1 MLWEHEIVG
10 SSPAIPTI
18 NLVFMKTKLRFFKQ
32 DNKWYADVPNH
43 TLEENE
49 MVMDADTA
57 LDLIANNKNEVI
69 LTLSN
74 EDNKHSM
81 LTMTIKEHDSEG
93 AYYTISGFL
102 YNKFLDLFDLDSSS
116 VAFDI
121 TNEVWVCNVTHDVFD
136 TYPNNI
142 YVLNVK

>member
-18 NLVFMKTKLRFFKQ
+18 NLVFMETKLRFFKQ

-43 TLEENE
+43 TLDENE
-49 MVMDADTA
+49 MVADTV
-57 LDLIANNKNEVI
+57 LDLIADNKDEVI
-69 LTLSN
+69 LTLSD
-74 EDNKHSM
+74 EDDKHSM

-116 VAFDI
+116 VSFDI
-121 TNEVWVCNVTHDVFD
+121 TNEVWVCNVTHDIFG
-136 TYPNNI
+136 THTNNI
-142 YVLNVK
+142 YVLNVE

>member
-18 NLVFMKTKLRFFKQ
+18 NLVFMETKLRFFKQ
-32 DNKWYADVPNH
+32 DNKWYVDVPNH

-49 MVMDADTA
+49 MVADTV
-57 LDLIANNKNEVI
+57 LDLIADNKDEVI
-69 LTLSN
+69 LTLSD
-74 EDNKHSM
+74 EDDKHSM

-116 VAFDI
+116 VSFDI
-121 TNEVWVCNVTHDVFD
+121 TNEVWVCNVTHDVFG
-136 TYPNNI
+136 THTNNI
-142 YVLNVK
+142 YVLNVE

>member
-18 NLVFMKTKLRFFKQ
+18 NLVFMETKLRFFKQ
-32 DNKWYADVPNH
+32 DNKWYVDVPNH

-49 MVMDADTA
+49 MVADTV
-57 LDLIANNKNEVI
+57 LDLIADNKDEVI
-69 LTLSN
+69 LTLSD
-74 EDNKHSM
+74 EDDKHSM

-102 YNKFLDLFDLDSSS
+102 YNKFLDLFDLESSS

-121 TNEVWVCNVTHDVFD
+121 TNEVWVCNVTHDIFG
-136 TYPNNI
+136 THTNNI

>member
-18 NLVFMKTKLRFFKQ
+18 NLVFMETKLRFFKQ

-43 TLEENE
+43 TLDENE
-49 MVMDADTA
+49 MVMGSDTV
-57 LDLIANNKNEVI
+57 LDLIADNKDEVI
-69 LTLSN
+69 LTLSD
-74 EDNKHSM
+74 EDDKHSM

-116 VAFDI
+116 VSFDI
-121 TNEVWVCNVTHDVFD
+121 TNEIWVCNVTHDVFD

>member
-18 NLVFMKTKLRFFKQ
+18 NLVFMETKLRFFKQ

-49 MVMDADTA
+49 MVADTV
-57 LDLIANNKNEVI
+57 LDLIADNKDEVI
-69 LTLSN
+69 LTLSD
-74 EDNKHSM
+74 EDDKHSM

-102 YNKFLDLFDLDSSS
+102 YNKFLDLFDLESSS

-121 TNEVWVCNVTHDVFD
+121 TNEVWVCNVTHDIFG
-136 TYPNNI
+136 THTNNI
-142 YVLNVK
+142 YVLNVE

>member
-18 NLVFMKTKLRFFKQ
+18 NLVFMETKLRFFKQ
-32 DNKWYADVPNH
+32 DNKWYVDVPNH

-49 MVMDADTA
+49 MVADTV
-57 LDLIANNKNEVI
+57 LDLIADNKDEVI
-69 LTLSN
+69 LTLSD
-74 EDNKHSM
+74 EDDKHSM

-116 VAFDI
+116 VSFDI
-121 TNEVWVCNVTHDVFD
+121 TNEVWVCNVTHDIFG
-136 TYPNNI
+136 THTNNI
-142 YVLNVK
+142 YVLNVE

>member
-10 SSPAIPTI
+10 SSPTIPTI
-18 NLVFMKTKLRFFKQ
+18 NLVFMETKLRFFKQ
-32 DNKWYADVPNH
+32 DNKWYVDVPNH

-49 MVMDADTA
+49 MVADTV
-57 LDLIANNKNEVI
+57 LDLIADNKDEVI
-69 LTLSN
+69 LTLSD
-74 EDNKHSM
+74 EDDKHSM

-102 YNKFLDLFDLDSSS
+102 YNKFLDLFDLESSS

-121 TNEVWVCNVTHDVFD
+121 TNEVWVCNVTHDIFG
-136 TYPNNI
+136 THTNNI
-142 YVLNVK
+142 YVLNVE

>member
-18 NLVFMKTKLRFFKQ
+18 NLVFMETKLRFFKQ

-43 TLEENE
+43 TLDENE
-49 MVMDADTA
+49 MVMGADTV
-57 LDLIANNKNEVI
+57 LDLIADNKDEVI
-69 LTLSN
+69 LTLSD
-74 EDNKHSM
+74 EDDKHSM

-116 VAFDI
+116 VSFDI
-121 TNEVWVCNVTHDVFD
+121 TNEVWVCNVTHDIFGNH
-136 TYPNNI
+136 PNNI
-142 YVLNVK
+142 YVLNVE

>member
-1 MLWEHEIVG
+1 MG

-18 NLVFMKTKLRFFKQ
+18 NLVFMETKLRFFKQ

-49 MVMDADTA
+49 MVMDSDTA
-57 LDLIANNKNEVI
+57 LDLIADGKNEVI
-69 LTLSN
+69 LTLSD
-74 EDNKHSM
+74 EDDKHSM

-116 VAFDI
+116 VVFDI
-121 TNEVWVCNVTHDVFD
+121 TNEVWVCNVTHDIFD

>member
-18 NLVFMKTKLRFFKQ
+18 NLVFMETKLRFFKQ
-32 DNKWYADVPNH
+32 DNKWYIDVPNH

-49 MVMDADTA
+49 MVADTV
-57 LDLIANNKNEVI
+57 LDLIADNKDEVI
-69 LTLSN
+69 LTLSD
-74 EDNKHSM
+74 EDDKHSM

-116 VAFDI
+116 VSFDI
-121 TNEVWVCNVTHDVFD
+121 TNEVWVCNVTHDIFG
-136 TYPNNI
+136 THTNNI
-142 YVLNVK
+142 YVLNVE

>member
-18 NLVFMKTKLRFFKQ
+18 NLVFMETKLRFFKQ

-43 TLEENE
+43 TLDENE
-49 MVMDADTA
+49 MVADTA
-57 LDLIANNKNEVI
+57 LDLIADNKDEVI
-69 LTLSN
+69 LTLSD
-74 EDNKHSM
+74 EDDKHSM

-102 YNKFLDLFDLDSSS
+102 YNKFLDLFDLESSS

-121 TNEVWVCNVTHDVFD
+121 TNEVWVCNVTHDVFGN
-136 TYPNNI
+136 YPNNI

>member
-1 MLWEHEIVG
+1 ME
-10 SSPAIPTI
+10 
-18 NLVFMKTKLRFFKQ
+18 TKLRFFKQ
-32 DNKWYADVPNH
+32 DNKWYVDVPNH

-49 MVMDADTA
+49 MVADTV
-57 LDLIANNKNEVI
+57 LDLIADNKDEVI
-69 LTLSN
+69 LTLSD
-74 EDNKHSM
+74 EDDKHSM

-116 VAFDI
+116 VSFDI
-121 TNEVWVCNVTHDVFD
+121 TNEIWVCNVTHDVFD

>member
-18 NLVFMKTKLRFFKQ
+18 NLVFMETKLRFFKQ

-43 TLEENE
+43 TFDENE
-49 MVMDADTA
+49 MVADTA
-57 LDLIANNKNEVI
+57 LDLIAYNKDEVI
-69 LTLSN
+69 FTLSDEN
-74 EDNKHSM
+74 DKHSM
-81 LTMTIKEHDSEG
+81 LTMTIKEHDSKG

-121 TNEVWVCNVTHDVFD
+121 TNEVWVCNITHDVFG
-136 TYPNNI
+136 THPNNI

>member
-18 NLVFMKTKLRFFKQ
+18 NLVFMETKLRFFKQ

-43 TLEENE
+43 TLDENE
-49 MVMDADTA
+49 MVIGSDIV
-57 LDLIANNKNEVI
+57 LDLIADNKDEVI
-69 LTLSN
+69 LTLSD
-74 EDNKHSM
+74 EDDKHSM

-116 VAFDI
+116 VSFDI
-121 TNEVWVCNVTHDVFD
+121 TNEVWVCNVTHDIFG
-136 TYPNNI
+136 THTNNI
-142 YVLNVK
+142 YVLNVE

>member
-18 NLVFMKTKLRFFKQ
+18 NLVFMETKLRFFKQ
-32 DNKWYADVPNH
+32 DNKWYADIPNH
-43 TLEENE
+43 TLDENE
-49 MVMDADTA
+49 MVADTV
-57 LDLIANNKNEVI
+57 LDLIADNKDEVI
-69 LTLSN
+69 FTLSDKN
-74 EDNKHSM
+74 DKHSM

-102 YNKFLDLFDLDSSS
+102 YNKFLDLFDLESSS
-116 VAFDI
+116 VSFDI
-121 TNEVWVCNVTHDVFD
+121 TNEIWVCNVRHDVSG

-142 YVLNVK
+142 YLLTVE

>member
-10 SSPAIPTI
+10 SSPTIPTI
-18 NLVFMKTKLRFFKQ
+18 NLVFMETKLRFFKQ
-32 DNKWYADVPNH
+32 DNKWYVDVPNH

-49 MVMDADTA
+49 MVADTV
-57 LDLIANNKNEVI
+57 LDLIADNKDEVI
-69 LTLSN
+69 LTLSD
-74 EDNKHSM
+74 EDDKHSM

-116 VAFDI
+116 VSFDI
-121 TNEVWVCNVTHDVFD
+121 TNEIWVCNVTHDVFD

-142 YVLNVK
+142 YVLNVE

>member
-18 NLVFMKTKLRFFKQ
+18 NLVFMETKLRFFKQ

-49 MVMDADTA
+49 MVADTV
-57 LDLIANNKNEVI
+57 LDLIADNKDEVI
-69 LTLSN
+69 LTLSD
-74 EDNKHSM
+74 EDDKHSM

-116 VAFDI
+116 VSFDI
-121 TNEVWVCNVTHDVFD
+121 TNEVWVCNVTHDIFG
-136 TYPNNI
+136 THTNNI
-142 YVLNVK
+142 YVLNVE

>member
-18 NLVFMKTKLRFFKQ
+18 NLVFMETKLRFFKQ

-43 TLEENE
+43 TFDENE
-49 MVMDADTA
+49 MVADAT
-57 LDLIANNKNEVI
+57 LDLIADNKDEVI
-69 LTLSN
+69 FTLSDEN
-74 EDNKHSM
+74 DKHSM
-81 LTMTIKEHDSEG
+81 LTMTIKEHESEG

-121 TNEVWVCNVTHDVFD
+121 TNEVWVCNITHDVFG
-136 TYPNNI
+136 THPNNI

>member
-18 NLVFMKTKLRFFKQ
+18 NLVFMETKLRFFKQ

-43 TLEENE
+43 TLDENE
-49 MVMDADTA
+49 MVIGSDIV
-57 LDLIANNKNEVI
+57 LDLIADNKDEVI
-69 LTLSN
+69 LTLSD
-74 EDNKHSM
+74 EDDKHSM
-81 LTMTIKEHDSEG
+81 LTMTIKEHDSKG

-102 YNKFLDLFDLDSSS
+102 YNKFLDLFDLESSS
-116 VAFDI
+116 VSFDI
-121 TNEVWVCNVTHDVFD
+121 TNEVWVCNVTHDVFG

>member
-18 NLVFMKTKLRFFKQ
+18 NLVFMETKLRFFKQ
-32 DNKWYADVPNH
+32 DNKWYVDVPNH

-49 MVMDADTA
+49 MVADTV
-57 LDLIANNKNEVI
+57 LDLIADNKDEVI
-69 LTLSN
+69 LTLSD
-74 EDNKHSM
+74 EDDKHSM

-102 YNKFLDLFDLDSSS
+102 YNKFLDLFDLESSS

-121 TNEVWVCNVTHDVFD
+121 TNEVWVCNVTHDIFG
-136 TYPNNI
+136 THTNNI
-142 YVLNVK
+142 YVLNVE

>member
-18 NLVFMKTKLRFFKQ
+18 NLVFMETKLRFFKQ

-43 TLEENE
+43 ILDENE
-49 MVMDADTA
+49 MVMGSDTV
-57 LDLIANNKNEVI
+57 LDLIADNKDEVI
-69 LTLSN
+69 LTLSG
-74 EDNKHSM
+74 EDDKHSM

-102 YNKFLDLFDLDSSS
+102 YNKFLDLFDLNSSS
-116 VAFDI
+116 VSFDI
-121 TNEVWVCNVTHDVFD
+121 TNEVWVCNVTQDVFG
-136 TYPNNI
+136 THPNNI
-142 YVLNVK
+142 YVLNVE